1 MAVRSLGHAGPKGLK
16 LSPAKTICAADAVIL
31 GRDLGHSQVGDAQ
44 WQPSGRLALDLKIW
58 EKPWKKPS

>member
-1 MAVRSLGHAGPKGLK
+1 LK

-44 WQPSGRLALDLKIW
+44 WQPSGRLAGLT
-58 EKPWKKPS
+58 